1 MTEKIPIEFGGG
13 RLFGGRDPLGG
24 GKQHVFR
31 VEVNFHTSL
40 QWKDKPFARDEH
52 QPGRIN

>member
-24 GKQHVFR
+24 GEQRVFCQL
-31 VEVNFHTSL
+31 VL
-40 QWKDKPFARDEH
+40 K
-52 QPGRIN
+52 